1 MLHTLASLRLLGDE
15 GCLGG
20 QYPQHIPLEL
30 STGLADHQRVVDKP
44 VLSSVSIHIEHL
56 EESLLCSED
65 LHGEGGV
72 FDQVHETAC
81 VSNQAAAH
89 QIAD

>member
-1 MLHTLASLRLLGDE
+1 MLHTLASIRLLGDE
-15 GCLGG
+15 DCLGG

-30 STGLADHQRVVDKP
+30 ITGLADHQRVVDKP
-44 VLSSVSIHIEHL
+44 VLSSVSFRIEHL

-65 LHGEGGV
+65 LHGEGGA
-72 FDQVHETAC
+72 FDQDHETAGL
-81 VSNQAAAH
+81 SNQASAH